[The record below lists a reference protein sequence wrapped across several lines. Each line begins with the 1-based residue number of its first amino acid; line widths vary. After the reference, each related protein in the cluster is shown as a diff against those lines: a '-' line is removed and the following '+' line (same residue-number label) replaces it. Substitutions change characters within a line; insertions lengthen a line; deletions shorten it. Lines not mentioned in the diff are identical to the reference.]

1 MFPDIPF
8 LIVFSLLGL
17 FIFGIASMFIRRT
30 MKNFQEMTA
39 AFTTDTEQL
48 AAAVALTRATQKSN
62 RFVAVAC
69 AIICAFAG
77 IGGLIVGSY
86 EYSDTKAFLDKS
98 EKAEGRV
105 VRVELLSTESGVG
118 VQKRSSIS
126 YYPRFTFQTHAGE
139 IIEMTSLVGVPNAS
153 YYSPGEIIDVFYD
166 PSNPHDAKL
175 STFFQLWAG
184 TLLFFAVGVA
194 FLIFPLGYGVY
205 QFLGIRRRDVQSA
218 NFSV

>member
-39 AFTTDTEQL
+39 AFTTDTGQL
-48 AAAVALTRATQKSN
+48 ATAVALMRATQKTN
-62 RFVAVAC
+62 RFAAVAC

-77 IGGLIVGSY
+77 IGGLIIGGY
-86 EYSDTKAFLDKS
+86 EYSDTRAFLDKA
-98 EKAEGRV
+98 EKAEGTI
-105 VRVELLSTESGVG
+105 VRLELLSAESGVY
-118 VQKRSSIS
+118 KRSSVS
-126 YYPRFTFQTHAGE
+126 YYPQFIFQTHAGE
-139 IIEMTSLVGVPNAS
+139 IIEMTSSVGVSNPS

-166 PSNPHDAKL
+166 PSNPYDAKL

-184 TLLFFAVGVA
+184 TLLFFAAGVA
-194 FLIFPLGYGVY
+194 FLIFPLGYGIY
-205 QFLGIRRRDVQSA
+205 RFLEVRRRDVQSA